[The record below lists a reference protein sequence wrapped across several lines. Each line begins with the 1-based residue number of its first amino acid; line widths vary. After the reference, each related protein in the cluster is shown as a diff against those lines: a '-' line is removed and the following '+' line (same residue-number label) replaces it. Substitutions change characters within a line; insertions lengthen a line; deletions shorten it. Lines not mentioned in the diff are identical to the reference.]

1 MSEVSEVGQVGV
13 QVVRVAFDGAE
24 LAFKLGTQ
32 ITRESI
38 EMLKKTLKLL
48 AFLHT
53 KSLLNNKKRHAILGA
68 GKTSMKYMEPGA
80 NFLNIKVDEK
90 DRKLAEKLMKQY
102 GVLFTKL
109 PDLNREDGMCEYLY
123 NAKDVSKVN
132 MVIDRLNSFEKKKK
146 QSIHNEATNQS
157 MEQYLNNVSME
168 ELEKALQQDD
178 PIAYEM
184 MQKKFGEDLKQANEK
199 LEDVQTEAE
208 VNGKKQE
215 SEELRQ
221 QENAIGKEE
230 ILKEEKSK
238 RRYATSKSKSY
249 QAEKAVDL
257 AEFEKRSGNKVIL
270 KEEIRKKIRFD
281 EMNRNS
287 DKYIKISLN
296 EGLVIDEN
304 THSIKF
310 TMPKSEKDKFLWIS
324 KNDLSVADQGKTFF
338 GYLEKEKKY
347 TLCSISNESKEKL
360 KGRDIF
366 ERYLDPVERFE
377 FNEKERVINS
387 KQEKN
392 KQDSKKQ
399 EKLTNVIKDSKTVE
413 NKVTKKARNHAPKKS
428 R

>member
-38 EMLKKTLKLL
+38 EMLKKMLKLL

-199 LEDVQTEAE
+199 LEDVEEKKVNNEKKLVNEEEKHKDRLVNKTEH
-208 VNGKKQE
+208 
-215 SEELRQ
+215 L
-221 QENAIGKEE
+221 ENENKAIFKEE
-230 ILKEEKSK
+230 MS
-238 RRYATSKSKSY
+238 R
-249 QAEKAVDL
+249 
-257 AEFEKRSGNKVIL
+257 
-270 KEEIRKKIRFD
+270 KIRFD
-281 EMNRNS
+281 EMDR
-287 DKYIKISLN
+287 KPERFVKISLN
-296 EGLVIDEN
+296 ESLAIDEN

-310 TMPKSEKDKFLWIS
+310 TMPKSEKDKFIWIS
-324 KNDLSVADQGKTFF
+324 KNDLLLGDKGKTFY
-338 GYLEKEKKY
+338 GYLDKDKEY
-347 TLCSISNESKEKL
+347 IICSIKNQSEEKL
-360 KGRDIF
+360 KGKEVF
-366 ERYLDPVERFE
+366 ERYLDPVEQY
-377 FNEKERVINS
+377 NVNDKERTINS

-399 EKLTNVIKDSKTVE
+399 EKLTNVIKDSNTVE
-413 NKVTKKARNHAPKKS
+413 SKATEKARNHVPKKS